1 MSFEAPPALSE
12 DQLSGRLFVRFNLLS
27 LVKYKKQPE
36 EREFSMIWEIL
47 FHSEK
52 SYSVVKREN
61 VGQHTTSADWGA
73 ILNLLHYRRTPTKTQ
88 FDFLWILP
96 ITFRND
102 EGS

>member
-1 MSFEAPPALSE
+1 MTIDHDATSR
-12 DQLSGRLFVRFNLLS
+12 SGFNLLS
-27 LVKYKKQPE
+27 LVKYKKKPE
-36 EREFSMIWEIL
+36 ERQFSMIWEIL

-61 VGQHTTSADWGA
+61 VGQHTTSSNWGA
-73 ILNLLHYRRTPTKTQ
+73 FLDLLHYRRSPTKTQ

-102 EGS
+102 EKS